1 MEQLT
6 MQTNPVPQVN
16 FRYAALAD
24 EIQDKILSGQYR
36 AGEKLPSLR
45 KLHNRLGLSIS
56 TIHQAYIELEKRG
69 RVEARQKSGFFVRP
83 LEKSPLPLPVKPAT
97 SEPPSRVRINDLAET
112 IVSDL
117 QRPDIIRFGAAV
129 ADQELMP
136 LKQLSRIAK
145 SMSVDEICSGLAL
158 YDDCA
163 GAKELRYALAKMMM
177 GYAGSVAVDEI
188 ITTNGCLEAVS
199 LCLRAVAGPGDVILM
214 ESPVF
219 HCFLQL
225 IEDLGMYV
233 IELPGCP
240 EKGMSP
246 DAFESMISDNRV
258 KACLLNPNFHNP
270 LGSVMPTP
278 IKKAVL
284 KIANHH
290 GIPIIEDDIYGDI
303 FFGTRRP
310 STFKGL
316 DTTGNVLYCSSFSKT
331 IAPGLRAGWTLPGK
345 FYKRVMRLKL
355 NSQLASPNTGHI
367 VAARFIESGAYE
379 RHLRRLRNQIKNQVS
394 AMSIA
399 VAAHFPKDT
408 RITFPLG
415 GMFLWI
421 ELNKTIDAMDVFH
434 KARQKGISF
443 MPGII
448 CSTTD
453 RYKHC
458 MRLSCGLSWSDK
470 LEKSIAQL
478 GRIVCALNK

>member
-1 MEQLT
+1 
-6 MQTNPVPQVN
+6 MQTNPIPHGN

-69 RVEARQKSGFFVRP
+69 RVEARQKSGFFVKP
-83 LEKSPLPLPVKPAT
+83 LEKSLLPLPVKPVT

-117 QRPDIIRFGAAV
+117 QRPDMIRLGAAV
-129 ADQELMP
+129 ADPELMP

-145 SMSVDEICSGLAL
+145 SMSASEISAGMAL

-163 GAKELRYALAKMMM
+163 GAMEFRCALAKMMM
-177 GYAGSVAVDEI
+177 GYAGSVGVDEI
-188 ITTNGCLEAVS
+188 VTTNGCLEAVS
-199 LCLRAVAGPGDVILM
+199 LCLRAVAAPGDVILV

-240 EKGMSP
+240 AKGMDP
-246 DAFESMISDNRV
+246 DAFESMISKNRV
-258 KACLLNPNFHNP
+258 KACLLNPNFQNP
-270 LGSVMPTP
+270 LGSVMSTP
-278 IKKAVL
+278 IKKEVL
-284 KIANHH
+284 NIAHHH
-290 GIPIIEDDIYGDI
+290 GTPIIEDDIYGDI
-303 FFGTRRP
+303 FFGARRP

-394 AMSIA
+394 SISIA
-399 VAAHFPKDT
+399 VAKHFPKDT
-408 RITFPLG
+408 RITFPQG

-421 ELNKTIDAMDVFH
+421 ELNKKIDAMDVFH
-434 KARQKGISF
+434 SARQKAISF
-443 MPGII
+443 MPGVI

-453 RYKHC
+453 RYRHC
-458 MRLSCGLSWSDK
+458 LRLNCGLSWSHK
-470 LEKSIAQL
+470 LETSIAQL
-478 GRIVCALNK
+478 GHIVCTMNKK

>member
-1 MEQLT
+1 
-6 MQTNPVPQVN
+6 MQTNPVPQGN

-69 RVEARQKSGFFVRP
+69 RVEARQKSGFFVKP
-83 LEKSPLPLPVKPAT
+83 LEKSPLPLPIPPVT
-97 SEPPSRVRINDLAET
+97 SKPPSRVRINDLAET

-117 QRPDIIRFGAAV
+117 QRPDMIRLGAAV
-129 ADQELMP
+129 VDRDLMP

-145 SMSVDEICSGLAL
+145 SMSVDEICAGMAL

-163 GAKELRYALAKMMM
+163 GALELRRALAKMMM
-177 GYAGSVAVDEI
+177 GYAGSVALDEI
-188 ITTNGCLEAVS
+188 IITNGCLEAVS
-199 LCLRAVAGPGDVILM
+199 LCLRAVAGPGDVILV

-240 EKGMSP
+240 QKGMDP
-246 DAFESMISDNRV
+246 TAFESVISNNQV
-258 KACLLNPNFHNP
+258 KACLLNPNFQNP
-270 LGSVMPTP
+270 LGSVMSTQ
-278 IKKAVL
+278 IKSRL
-284 KIANHH
+284 LNIAHH
-290 GIPIIEDDIYGDI
+290 HDTPIIEDDIYGDI
-303 FFGTRRP
+303 FFGPRRP
-310 STFKGL
+310 GTFKGL
-316 DTTGNVLYCSSFSKT
+316 DRTGNVLYCSSFSKT
-331 IAPGLRAGWTLPGK
+331 IAPGLRVGWTLPGK
-345 FYKRVMRLKL
+345 FYKRVIQLKL
-355 NSQLASPNTGHI
+355 NSQLASPNFGHI
-367 VAARFIESGAYE
+367 VAARFLESGAYE
-379 RHLRRLRNQIKNQVS
+379 RHLRRLRNRIKNQVS

-408 RITFPLG
+408 RITFPQG

-421 ELNKTIDAMDVFH
+421 ELNQAIDAMDVFQT
-434 KARQKGISF
+434 AREKGISF
-443 MPGII
+443 MPGVI

-453 RYKHC
+453 RYRHC
-458 MRLSCGLSWSDK
+458 LRLNCGVSWSDK
-470 LEKSIAQL
+470 LESAIAQL
-478 GRIVCALNK
+478 GRIICTMAHR